1 MEGLTDDHIC
11 NRCGPYYT
19 TGVKPEFHYRNNK
32 SIVINKQTVMQIVIP
47 ATLTNGLSAPWFL
60 HQLVSYERLRARV
73 KVNSIFDLFKAFVSS
88 RPVVKSVFFL
98 IKVLFHLACLYA

>member
-47 ATLTNGLSAPWFL
+47 ATLTNGLSVFPGFSSKWFL
-60 HQLVSYERLRARV
+60 SICCERVRL
-73 KVNSIFDLFKAFVSS
+73 NNLFDIFKAFVYIWTS
-88 RPVVKSVFFL
+88 RKIFFF
-98 IKVLFHLACLYA
+98 IS